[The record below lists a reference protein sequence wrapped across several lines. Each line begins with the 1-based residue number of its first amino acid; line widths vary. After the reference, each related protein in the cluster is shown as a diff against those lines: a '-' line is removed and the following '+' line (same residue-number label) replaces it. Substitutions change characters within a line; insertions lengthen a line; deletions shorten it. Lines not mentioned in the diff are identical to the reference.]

1 MALATLSIDLEA
13 RLANLQAG
21 FDKASRLAEKS
32 ANDIEAKFNK
42 TAAAAAGI
50 GAAIAGAFSVGAMVQ
65 YFRATADGLDR
76 LNDLKDATGATIE
89 NISAL
94 EDVALRTG
102 TSFESMASSLVKF
115 NKQLTEANAG
125 SETANI
131 FKRLGLDAEELRR
144 VDPAEALRRTAVAL
158 AQFADDG
165 SKARVVQ
172 ALFGKSVQEAAPFLK
187 DLAEAGKLNATVTT
201 AQAQAAEDFN
211 KQLAAFSKN
220 ALDASRA
227 IAGPLI
233 QALNDA
239 AASMTNAKTS
249 YGSLLEALS
258 RNTGRLLSGDLTSGT
273 LTDQLGKTVEKI
285 KAVQALIAAS
295 EKADKPNALF
305 AGRRDRS
312 LREELATL
320 QKDEQFIRQQLG
332 GGRGSINPAFA
343 NPALSFGALPDK
355 TGKDKAARAPKA
367 SDFAGTVL
375 DSVTLAALD
384 RLQDTDEQKV
394 AALRLQLEA
403 LLELDAGAGSAATGE
418 ALRKL
423 GEELQKI
430 DPAAKAAAEAK
441 NRLDKLLEAT
451 PTAKNAEVLGDIELI
466 NSAYNTGAI
475 TAEQWAEAAR
485 VVTAKIPA
493 ETAQALDKM
502 SDQARQFQGNVQA
515 LLGDTISNTLQGNFD
530 DIEAAW
536 KNMLLSML
544 SQAIA
549 ADLSGRLF
557 GDKSRGGTNGG
568 LFAAFTSF
576 LGFANGGA
584 FGAGGNVMAFADGG
598 VLTRATPFGMSG
610 GRMGVAGEAGP
621 EAVLPLK
628 RGADGKLGVAGG
640 GGGGVVINVAA
651 GVNRGEVTTAIQL
664 AMDTVKGDIFTT
676 LRAKRVL

>member
-50 GAAIAGAFSVGAMVQ
+50 GAAIAGAFSVGALVQ
-65 YFRATADGLDR
+65 YFRTATDGLDR

-115 NKQLTEANAG
+115 NKALTEANTG

-165 SKARVVQ
+165 SKARVTW

-187 DLAEAGKLNATVTT
+187 NLAEAGKLNATVTT

-211 KQLAAFSKN
+211 KQLANFSKN
-220 ALDASRA
+220 SIDSARA
-227 IAGPLI
+227 ISGPLI
-233 QALNDA
+233 GAFNELFVAIN
-239 AASMTNAKTS
+239 NAKAA
-249 YGSLLEALS
+249 YGSFGAGLLDQFRSTTGTINGDLLEAAQKIAVIRS
-258 RNTGRLLSGDLTSGT
+258 TIENA
-273 LTDQLGKTVEKI
+273 DQGKT
-285 KAVQALIAAS
+285 
-295 EKADKPNALF
+295 KPLF
-305 AGRRDRS
+305 ADQRKSLMAELDLLERREKF
-312 LREELATL
+312 LRLSQLA
-320 QKDEQFIRQQLG
+320 QG
-332 GGRGSINPAFA
+332 GGRGKVNPGDVAA
-343 NPALSFGALPDK
+343 PSFGDLPGK
-355 TGKDKAARAPKA
+355 TEK
-367 SDFAGTVL
+367 
-375 DSVTLAALD
+375 
-384 RLQDTDEQKV
+384 
-394 AALRLQLEA
+394 
-403 LLELDAGAGSAATGE
+403 ATGDKFKTFD
-418 ALRKL
+418 RI
-423 GEELQKI
+423 I
-430 DPAAKAAAEAK
+430 DPAALLAIKALEDTDAFKIAQLSSALDKLFEQRASGLGSDQSMDQAIENLRNQLAKLDPVQQAAAKAK
-441 NRLDKLLEAT
+441 ERLDKLLEAT
-451 PTAKNAEVLGDIELI
+451 PTAKLAEVLKDVELI
-466 NSAYNTGAI
+466 NAAFESGAI
-475 TAEQWAEAAR
+475 KTVEQWAEAIR
-485 VVTAKIPA
+485 VSVGKLPD
-493 ETAQALDKM
+493 ETGQALDKM
-502 SDQARQFQGNVQA
+502 SDLMKDFQQGVEATLGSTIRDSLSGDFDKIGKLWEN
-515 LLGDTISNTLQGNFD
+515 LLLDMVVKAT
-530 DIEAAW
+530 
-536 KNMLLSML
+536 
-544 SQAIA
+544 A
-549 ADLSGRLF
+549 ADVSKRLF
-557 GDKSRGGTNGG
+557 GDSKGNAGALASLFSLFGGGYG
-568 LFAAFTSF
+568 FTD
-576 LGFANGGA
+576 LGFAKGGA
-584 FGAGGNVMAFADGG
+584 FGAGGSVMAFADGG

-640 GGGGVVINVAA
+640 GSGGVVINVAA

>member
-115 NKQLTEANAG
+115 NKQLSEANAG

-165 SKARVVQ
+165 NKARVVQ

-220 ALDASRA
+220 SLDVARALT
-227 IAGPLI
+227 GPLLS
-233 QALNDA
+233 ALNDFA
-239 AASMTNAKTS
+239 VEVGNAKKA
-249 YGSLLEALS
+249 YGSLLEALG
-258 RNTGRLLSGDLTSGT
+258 RNTGPTVGGT
-273 LTDQLGKTVEKI
+273 LNERLTETVTKMKAIQGLIDDGKARGAPST
-285 KAVQALIAAS
+285 Q
-295 EKADKPNALF
+295 F
-305 AGRRDRS
+305 AGLRD
-312 LREELATL
+312 ELDAL
-320 QKDEQFIRQQLG
+320 AKDEKFLRLQQLTQG
-332 GGRGSINPAFA
+332 GGRGKVNPGDVAA
-343 NPALSFGALPDK
+343 KSFGDLPDK
-355 TGKDKAARAPKA
+355 TGKDKSAKAPKA

-375 DSVTLAALD
+375 DPTTLAALK
-384 RLQDTDEQKV
+384 RLEESDDQKL
-394 AALRLQLEA
+394 AALRLELQA

-418 ALRKL
+418 AVRKL
-423 GEELQKI
+423 GEEMQKL
-430 DPAAKAAAEAK
+430 DPQARAAADGAR
-441 NRLDKLLEAT
+441 RLNELLAAT
-451 PTAKNAEVLGDIELI
+451 PTGQLAEVLKDVELI
-466 NSAYNTGAI
+466 NDAFNRGAI
-475 TAEQWAEAAR
+475 ESVEQWAEAIRGSVAKLPGE
-485 VVTAKIPA
+485 TAK
-493 ETAQALDKM
+493 ALDEM
-502 SDQARQFQGNVQA
+502 SEFTKQFQRNVQDA
-515 LLGDTISNTLQGNFD
+515 LGSTVRDTLRGDFE
-530 DIEAAW
+530 DIGDLW
-536 KNMLLSML
+536 KNLLIDMA

-549 ADLSGRLF
+549 ADLGKRLF
-557 GDKSRGGTNGG
+557 GDGKGGGGGYFAALAG
-568 LFAAFTSF
+568 LF
-576 LGFANGGA
+576 GFANGGA